1 MDGWPCFIL
10 QPFLLSY
17 ISGGHQW
24 ATGDKS
30 LFNLL
35 CYTRYLPGLFTLVL
49 SDELAQDEAEA
60 EDYDLESLEPRG
72 RRHAEDDD
80 DDATLVG
87 RRGDGHETISNDVV
101 FEIGDEDGGS
111 EDEDENKTKKRRTE
125 RSRNENGQLEER
137 RGLVESRED

>member
-1 MDGWPCFIL
+1 M
-10 QPFLLSY
+10 
-17 ISGGHQW
+17 
-24 ATGDKS
+24 
-30 LFNLL
+30 
-35 CYTRYLPGLFTLVL
+35 VL

-80 DDATLVG
+80 DDATLVS
-87 RRGDGHETISNDVV
+87 RRDDGHEAISNDVV

-111 EDEDENKTKKRRTE
+111 EDEDENRTKKRRTE